1 MWEEHKMIPQK
12 WQLELAARQ
21 ISVDHTALYLRLAVF
36 RVKDWASSTSED
48 ECLRSFPATIPV
60 SIESTFED
68 LERTYGEILIRTTL
82 GLLTYFRGGVSK

>member
-1 MWEEHKMIPQK
+1 MIPQE

-48 ECLRSFPATIPV
+48 ECLRSLSCYDTCLDR
-60 SIESTFED
+60 E
-68 LERTYGEILIRTTL
+68 
-82 GLLTYFRGGVSK
+82 YFRGSRENLWRDPYSNDSWLVDIF